1 LDEIGIL
8 EGTDKSS
15 LLADYLRHYEREF
28 NCFRDQPINVIEI
41 GVQGGSSLRMW
52 ERYFTSATLIGID
65 IEPSCKNLQRER
77 VFIEIG
83 SQDDRELLDRICAD
97 YPPTIIIDDGSHRAD
112 HIAAAFNC
120 MFPHLLPSGCYIIE
134 DLHFQFA
141 RNAEVWRGEADVLT
155 PDYLAANVRNLLAA
169 EYATIDRCSPSRG
182 IWDNVDRV
190 NFIPR
195 AAMIWKKR
203 EAKSLLDEITEL
215 EAVVERSGRAS
226 NYQLPASFIQSRSGP
241 LDRAEAAAQRAV
253 DKADHV
259 WAYHFR
265 LAGILELR
273 GNIDR
278 AMLVMQRSYDLA
290 PEGSPKENLRPH
302 IERLQRKLG

>member
-1 LDEIGIL
+1 
-8 EGTDKSS
+8 
-15 LLADYLRHYEREF
+15 
-28 NCFRDQPINVIEI
+28 
-41 GVQGGSSLRMW
+41 
-52 ERYFTSATLIGID
+52 
-65 IEPSCKNLQRER
+65 
-77 VFIEIG
+77 
-83 SQDDRELLDRICAD
+83 
-97 YPPTIIIDDGSHRAD
+97 
-112 HIAAAFNC
+112 
-120 MFPHLLPSGCYIIE
+120 
-134 DLHFQFA
+134 
-141 RNAEVWRGEADVLT
+141 
-155 PDYLAANVRNLLAA
+155 
-169 EYATIDRCSPSRG
+169 
-182 IWDNVDRV
+182 
-190 NFIPR
+190 
-195 AAMIWKKR
+195 MIWKKR